1 MRESGFPWPWS
12 GLDNRRLALLV
23 VAWIAT
29 LNLWALLSIHAL
41 PLARPSDWDED
52 VTRRAPLLARYDSG
66 WYNTIAERG
75 YQAPPAPGTQS
86 EHAFFPLYP
95 MTARVLHVATGLDG
109 FRAGL
114 LVSYAALLFAIPLL
128 VEEARERFGA
138 ARAHAALPFL
148 FVYPVA
154 FFLAS
159 VYTESLFLLLA
170 LLAFRAV
177 RRGNLPLA
185 MALGLLLGLTRAP
198 AAAVGPA
205 LAVSFWLGRR
215 EGESRLAGA
224 VLLFFAPLAGV
235 LGWIFGLGYA
245 KGEPGVF
252 FRSMAAW
259 RHAAG
264 DPLAGAAAFW
274 NEFTGMLT
282 SGWFVENPG
291 ALAPFFHFVLFAVLG
306 AAQLYRRRF
315 SDAAWIACALALPV
329 LTGTATGTPR
339 YTLTIYPGHFAAAAL
354 CEGRPWLKWPWLG
367 ASLFGL
373 LAESALFVNWH
384 FIS

>member
-12 GLDNRRLALLV
+12 GSENRRLALLV
-23 VAWIAT
+23 LAWIAA
-29 LNLWALLSIHAL
+29 LNLWALFSIHAL
-41 PLARPSDWDED
+41 PLARPSDWDEE
-52 VTRRAPLLARYDSG
+52 VTRRAPLFARYDSG

-75 YQAPPAPGTQS
+75 YQAPPAPGQQS

-95 MTARVLHVATGLDG
+95 MTARVLRLATGLDG

-114 LVSYAALLFAIPLL
+114 LVSYAALLLAIPLL

-138 ARAHAALPFL
+138 ARARAALPFL

-170 LLAFRAV
+170 LLAFRSV

-185 MALGLLLGLTRAP
+185 IALGLLLGLTRAP

-205 LAVSFWLGRR
+205 LAVAWWLGRR
-215 EGESRLAGA
+215 EGENRLAGTG
-224 VLLFFAPLAGV
+224 LLFFAPLAGV
-235 LGWIFGLGYA
+235 LGWIHALGFA
-245 KGEPGVF
+245 KGEPGLF
-252 FRSMAAW
+252 FRSMGAW

-264 DPLAGAAAFW
+264 EPVAGVAAFW
-274 NEFTGMLT
+274 QEFSGMLA
-282 SGWFVENPG
+282 SGWFLENPG
-291 ALAPFFHFVLFAVLG
+291 AIAPYFHFVLFAVLG
-306 AAQLYRRRF
+306 VVLLALRRWP
-315 SDAAWIACALALPV
+315 DAAWVACALALPV